1 VSGSYFYVRIALPLN
16 SYILVFTFLG
26 GVQLKNVFII
36 LFLITSIYYVFF
48 DSFISDPIK
57 IVFKLIP
64 MILVLL
70 IAFLSNNLAKTY
82 KTFVLIALI
91 FCAIGDYTIQWFI
104 FGLISFL
111 IGHLFYIRAFLSTNE
126 QKVPSIAKILLVA
139 YGIVMAFIIL
149 SAVIQTGNIVMAIA
163 VFCYITVILTMGWTA
178 FRTKSKL
185 AIIGACLFIISD
197 SVLAINK
204 FVLSVDYSHQLI
216 MSTYYCA
223 QIFIALSI
231 DNYSAIKSKGVQ

>member
-1 VSGSYFYVRIALPLN
+1 MR
-16 SYILVFTFLG
+16 
-26 GVQLKNVFII
+26 NVLIMLFII
-36 LFLITSIYYVFF
+36 SSFYYVFF
-48 DSFISDPIK
+48 YSVISDPSK
-57 IVFKLIP
+57 MVFKLIP
-64 MILVLL
+64 MLL
-70 IAFLSNNLAKTY
+70 ILFIAIFSKANQVKSY
-82 KTFVLIALI
+82 KLFVLIALV

-104 FGLISFL
+104 IGLISFL

-126 QKVPSIAKILLVA
+126 QKVPSIAKTLLII
-139 YGIVMAFIIL
+139 YGIVMAGIIL
-149 SAVIQTGNIVMAIA
+149 SAVIQAGNLVMAIA
-163 VFCYITVILTMGWTA
+163 VFCYITVILTMGWTS

-204 FVLSVDYSHQLI
+204 FVVPIEYSHQLI

-231 DNYSAIKSKGVQ
+231 DKYSALFSKGVQ